1 MTRLELQFNETAK
14 VVEKVSKAR
23 RQVAQ
28 AYNDV
33 GDHLN
38 TFATTETYTPLA
50 NGIKKL
56 ARTTKVQA
64 DLLAVQ
70 VSTTA
75 TRSSKHPAHRFR
87 ARALAVHL

>member
-1 MTRLELQFNETAK
+1 MAKSAMTRLELQFNETSK
-14 VVEKVSKAR
+14 VIEKVSKAR
-23 RQVAQ
+23 RQVAL

-70 VSTTA
+70 VN
-75 TRSSKHPAHRFR
+75 RLPLVSSLVR
-87 ARALAVHL
+87 